1 MAKITKESIMEDVLK
16 HNVKYVRLQFTDM
29 MGTIKNVEVPSSQ
42 LEDVFAGQ
50 VMFDGSSVEGFVRI
64 VETDM
69 NLVPD
74 LNTWLILE
82 YEQSSYGSVARLIC
96 DVYTTKGEPF
106 DGDPRY
112 ILKRALK
119 KAEAMGFTSFNIGF
133 EPEFYLF
140 KLDESDNVTF
150 SLTDSGSYFDQSPID
165 ESENVRRD
173 IVLELERLGFAIEAS
188 HHEVGPGQHEIN
200 FKFANALET
209 CDNLQTFKL
218 VVKNNAKKHNM
229 HATFM
234 PKPRKGMA
242 GNGMHTNCSLFDKDG
257 NNVFYDPNNALELS
271 NTCYEF
277 MAGII
282 EHARPLT
289 GICNPSVNSYKRLTP
304 GFEAPCY
311 IAWSPQNR
319 SSFIRIPASR
329 KQGTRV
335 EIRSVDP
342 TCNPYLA
349 LAAIL
354 NAGLD
359 GIKNKMICPHP
370 TYENLFSL
378 VRKER
383 EELGIKNLPN
393 NLYDAIKEVQKS
405 DLIRETLGEHTYE
418 KFIKAHREIWK
429 EYQTEVHQ
437 WELKRYMRY

>member
-1 MAKITKESIMEDVLK
+1 MAKISKEMILEDVKK

-29 MGTIKNVEVPSSQ
+29 MGTIKNVEVPTSQ
-42 LEDVFAGQ
+42 LNEVFDGN

-74 LNTWLILE
+74 LDTWLILKFE
-82 YEQSSYGSVARLIC
+82 ESNYGSVARLIC
-96 DVYTTKGEPF
+96 DVYTTDGKPF
-106 DGDPRY
+106 EGDPRR
-112 ILKRALK
+112 ILKRAMN
-119 KAEAMGFTSFNIGF
+119 KAEEMGFSSFNIGF

-140 KLDESDNVTF
+140 KLAKSDCTMF
-150 SLTDSGSYFDQSPID
+150 ELTDKGGYFDQSPID

-173 IVLELERLGFAIEAS
+173 IVLELEKLGFDIEAS

-200 FKFANALET
+200 FKFDNALT
-209 CDNLQTFKL
+209 ACDNLQTFKL
-218 VVKNNAKKHNM
+218 VVKDNARRYGM
-229 HATFM
+229 VATFM
-234 PKPRKGMA
+234 PKPKKGMA

-257 NNVFYDPNNALELS
+257 NNVFYDETNKLHLS
-271 NTCYEF
+271 NTCYQF

-282 EHARPLT
+282 KHARPLT
-289 GICNPSVNSYKRLTP
+289 GICNPSINSYKRLTP

-354 NAGLD
+354 SAGLE
-359 GIKNKMICPHP
+359 GIKEDLVCPDP
-370 TYENLFSL
+370 TFENLFAL

-383 EELGIKNLPN
+383 EALGIKNLPN
-393 NLYDAIKEVQKS
+393 NLYDAIKEVQNS
-405 DLIRETLGEHTYE
+405 NLIRETLGEHTYH

-429 EYQTEVHQ
+429 EYQTEVNE
-437 WELKRYMRY
+437 WELKRYLRI